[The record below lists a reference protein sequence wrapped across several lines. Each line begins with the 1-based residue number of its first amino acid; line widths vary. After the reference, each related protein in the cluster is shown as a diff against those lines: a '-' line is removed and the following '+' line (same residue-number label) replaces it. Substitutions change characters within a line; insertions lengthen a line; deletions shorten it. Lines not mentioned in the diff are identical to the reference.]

1 MTLPSANITT
11 PIRFMHTKNFL
22 CWLLPSENRLMP
34 SPDWTEVDAA
44 VCQVLE
50 TALEEEDLRGR
61 AQILQKDV
69 SEASDLFML
78 WAVEG
83 FMIAKGSFQ
92 SVPLTSRPQM

>member
-1 MTLPSANITT
+1 
-11 PIRFMHTKNFL
+11 
-22 CWLLPSENRLMP
+22 MP

-78 WAVEG
+78 WVVEG